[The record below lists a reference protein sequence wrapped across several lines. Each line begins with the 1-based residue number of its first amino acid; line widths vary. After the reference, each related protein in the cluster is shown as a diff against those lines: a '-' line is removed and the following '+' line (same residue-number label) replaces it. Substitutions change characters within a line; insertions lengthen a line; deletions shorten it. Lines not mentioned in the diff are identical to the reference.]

1 MNLVLSILKW
11 ILVCTKKHVSAEST
25 YLKRKVVNARKK
37 KNCEIKKKEEL
48 WMPEKMSFSIG
59 CYYYRIN
66 KCKDSMSNQ

>member
-37 KNCEIKKKEEL
+37 EEL
-48 WMPEKMSFSIG
+48 WNQEKRRVVNTRKNEFFNWMLLLSH
-59 CYYYRIN
+59 
-66 KCKDSMSNQ
+66 Q

>member
-1 MNLVLSILKW
+1 MNLVLSILRW

-48 WMPEKMSFSIG
+48 
-59 CYYYRIN
+59 
-66 KCKDSMSNQ
+66 